1 LPQGLLYTSLLLPV
15 FLYWLYKRG
24 RIVAMLKWGLLLL
37 IPVPFHLFSG
47 VELSSYGISTLLV
60 FAQWVFLFTAIEAVR
75 STRDSLGDSFSVL
88 LKINA
93 LLVLLALIILPF
105 PALRPLMWDTLP
117 MTRNLDAIPRLQLL
131 AYEPSH
137 YGLLLTP
144 VFLFFI
150 IKIITGKTA
159 HPLLLAA
166 AVGIPLLLTFSF
178 GVTGAIALAVFIATA
193 IIFRYL
199 PASGKR
205 LVLYSLF
212 IFLSF
217 MAAFWIFWPENPVFI
232 RTENIFTGADS
243 STKGR
248 LVHSFMFAKDLI
260 LQHNVLMG
268 VGPGQ
273 IKILAHEL
281 IINFYQYSGEYAE
294 IVRIPNSMGEMLATY
309 GIYGFLL
316 KIFFEI
322 FFFVR
327 LKIYRNL
334 YSFTLF
340 IFIFIYQFT
349 GSFLVNAAEMGI
361 WAIVF
366 NTRIDIFMNER
377 LKGEES

>member
-24 RIVAMLKWGLLLL
+24 RIIPMLKWGLLLL

-75 STRDSLGDSFSVL
+75 STRDSLGDSFSVI

-159 HPLLLAA
+159 HPLLLAG

-212 IFLSF
+212 IFLAF

-366 NTRIDIFMNER
+366 NSRIDIFMNER